1 MIKKIAVDITSFL
14 VEEKI
19 IVDGDREVYQFGT
32 EQILINLST
41 LAVIGIISLSMFS
54 LEQAIFWMIGMLPIR
69 AVAGGYHASTPFKC
83 NVLTITVFILN
94 MFIIGIL
101 TRYMTTSL
109 SISILLI
116 IHLCLVFFAPVDH
129 INKVLAENET
139 IIAKKK
145 SRVIGITLLISCA
158 VLIYVL
164 GAKNIYSIGIM
175 MGALSATISL
185 VIGSYKRGGETSE
198 NHESVY

>member
-19 IVDGDREVYQFGT
+19 IVDGDREVYQFGI

-54 LEQAIFWMIGMLPIR
+54 LEQALFWMFGMLPIR
-69 AVAGGYHASTPFKC
+69 AVAGGYHARTPFKC

-101 TRYMTTSL
+101 TRYMTTYL

-116 IHLCLVFFAPVDH
+116 IHLGLVFFAPVDH
-129 INKVLAENET
+129 INKVLDENET

-145 SRVIGITLLISCA
+145 SRLIGITLLITCA
-158 VLIYVL
+158 VLICIF
-164 GAKNIYSIGIM
+164 GAKNIYSISIM

-185 VIGSYKRGGETSE
+185 VIGSYKRGGEKNE
-198 NHESVY
+198 NHERVY

>member
-19 IVDGDREVYQFGT
+19 IANEDREVYQFGT

-41 LAVIGIISLSMFS
+41 LAMIGIISISMFS
-54 LEQAIFWMIGMLPIR
+54 WEQALFWMIGMLPIR

-94 MFIIGIL
+94 MFIIGL
-101 TRYMTTSL
+101 LMRYMTTCL

-129 INKVLAENET
+129 INKVLDENET
-139 IIAKKK
+139 IIAKRKICLK
-145 SRVIGITLLISCA
+145 L
-158 VLIYVL
+158 
-164 GAKNIYSIGIM
+164 
-175 MGALSATISL
+175 
-185 VIGSYKRGGETSE
+185 
-198 NHESVY
+198 